1 MTQVALQVAAG
12 GAINKEN
19 DVRVVSSLT
28 PQAIAAT
35 TTTETTGV
43 DLQGYEAASVIVH
56 AGVCTDGEYDVTIL
70 HSDDDGVGDAYTAV
84 DCLDSAFTTITSSVD
99 DFVEIRRVR
108 EIDAAGDPITLKR
121 WIKALVTES
130 SAGSTGVIMSVEV
143 VLGGKRSS
151 DGGNLA

>member
-12 GAINKEN
+12 GSINKEN

-43 DLQGYEAASVIVH
+43 DLQGYEAASVVVH

-70 HSDDDGVGDAYTAV
+70 HSDDDGATDAYAAV
-84 DCLDSAFTTITSSVD
+84 DCLDSAFATITSAAD
-99 DFVEIRRVR
+99 ELIQIRRVR
-108 EIDAAGDPITLKR
+108 EVDAAGDPIVLKR

-130 SAGSTGVIMSVEV
+130 SAGTTGVIMSVEV

-151 DGGNLA
+151 DGGNAA